1 MRLNKIGLKKELKQ
15 SVTVRSFKL
24 LSSRAQRTFLTVA
37 FSQIAIG
44 LLDLF
49 AVLIVGI
56 IGSLAVAG
64 ISGFENPKIATQV
77 TDLIGISN
85 FSFQKQIAI
94 LGCFSAVFL
103 IIKTLASMWITKR
116 TLGFL
121 SNQGRVLSKNLLSNL
136 LRQKNIKLVLPE
148 PQQSVFVFVRG
159 ISEISVGLLGSIMNL
174 IADLSL
180 LVILVIGLL
189 ILDPITAV
197 FSLFLFS
204 SLAVVLYVLLHNR
217 ARKLGGDEARLT
229 IASSDFMVD
238 LTEIIEQIRIRNL
251 QEDFLKKF
259 DQLQREKTR
268 NDADIAFLPLIG
280 KYVLE
285 TGIVIGGILL
295 CLVEFIL
302 KDSQQAIASLA
313 IFLTA
318 GTRIVPALL
327 RLQQSSMKL
336 RMTEALSENAFELI
350 DQIED
355 IDYNFA
361 NKNELESIF
370 EVTNHSVK
378 ASGVGFK
385 YSEQSAFALNNIDF
399 ELNPGMMMSI
409 VGPSGSGKSTL
420 ANILVGSLIPTTGII
435 LVQNETPSEI
445 SRRFPGTIGYV
456 PQDIPIINGTLRENI
471 TLGVP
476 QTTENESHLLECIA
490 NAQLTKLLTDLPA
503 GMDTDLRKEGISLSG
518 GERQR
523 LGIARALFSRPS
535 VLILDEATSA
545 LDSETENLIS
555 KAIQE
560 LRGKITI
567 VMIAHRLSTVKT
579 SDQIV
584 YLKNGTIMASGSF
597 DELRR
602 IVPSFD
608 TQAGLMGL

>member
-1 MRLNKIGLKKELKQ
+1 VAI
-15 SVTVRSFKL
+15 RSFKL
-24 LSSRAQRTFLTVA
+24 LSSRAQQTFITVA
-37 FSQIAIG
+37 FSQIVIG
-44 LLDLF
+44 FLDLF
-49 AVLIVGI
+49 AILIIGI

-64 ISGFENPKIATQV
+64 ISGFKNPKMAAQV
-77 TDLIGISN
+77 IDIIGISN

-94 LGCFSAVFL
+94 LGCFSALFL
-103 IIKTLASMWITKR
+103 ITKTLVSMWITKK

-121 SNQGRVLSKNLLSNL
+121 SNQGRIISKNLLSNL
-136 LRQKNIKLVLPE
+136 LRQKNIKLVMPE

-159 ISEISVGLLGSIMNL
+159 ISEISVGLLGSILNL
-174 IADLSL
+174 ISDFSL

-197 FSLFLFS
+197 FSLILFS
-204 SLAVVLYVLLHNR
+204 SLAVALYVLLHKS
-217 ARKLGGDEARLT
+217 ARNLGSEEARLT
-229 IASSDFMVD
+229 IAASDFMID
-238 LTEIIEQIRIRNL
+238 LTNIIEQIQIRDL
-251 QEDFLKKF
+251 QENYLEKF
-259 DQLQREKTR
+259 DHLQSAKTR

-280 KYVLE
+280 KYLLE
-285 TGIVIGGILL
+285 TGIVIGAILL

-318 GTRIVPALL
+318 GTRIMPALL

-336 RMTEALSENAFELI
+336 RLTEALSKNAFELI
-350 DQIED
+350 DQIADSD
-355 IDYNFA
+355 IDTT
-361 NKNELESIF
+361 NESFIESVPLVI
-370 EVTNHSVK
+370 NHSVR
-378 ASGVGFK
+378 ASGVGFR
-385 YSEQSAFALNNIDF
+385 YSEQSTFALNNIDF

-420 ANILVGSLIPTTGII
+420 ANLLVGSLTPTSGVI

-445 SRRFPGTIGYV
+445 SRRLPGTIGYV
-456 PQDIPIINGTLRENI
+456 PQDIPIINGSLRENI
-471 TLGVP
+471 TLGLQ
-476 QTTENESHLLECIA
+476 QTPENESHLLQCIL

-503 GMDTDLRKEGISLSG
+503 GIDTDLRKEGISLSG

-535 VLILDEATSA
+535 LLILDEATSA
-545 LDSETENLIS
+545 LDSETEYSIS

-567 VMIAHRLSTVKT
+567 VMIAHRLSTVKS
-579 SDQIV
+579 SDQII
-584 YLKNGTIMASGSF
+584 YLENGTIVASGSF
-597 DELRR
+597 DELRK

>member
-1 MRLNKIGLKKELKQ
+1 MAI
-15 SVTVRSFKL
+15 RSFKL
-24 LSSRAQRTFLTVA
+24 LSSRAQQTFITVA
-37 FSQIAIG
+37 FSQIVIG
-44 LLDLF
+44 FLDLF
-49 AVLIVGI
+49 AILIIGI

-64 ISGFENPKIATQV
+64 ISGFKNPKMAAQV
-77 TDLIGISN
+77 IDIIGISN

-94 LGCFSAVFL
+94 LGCFSALFL
-103 IIKTLASMWITKR
+103 ITKTLVSMWITKK

-121 SNQGRVLSKNLLSNL
+121 SNQGRIISKNLLSNL
-136 LRQKNIKLVLPE
+136 LRQKNIKLVMPE

-159 ISEISVGLLGSIMNL
+159 ISEISVGLLGSILNL
-174 IADLSL
+174 ISDFSL

-197 FSLFLFS
+197 FSLILFS
-204 SLAVVLYVLLHNR
+204 SLAVALYVLLHKS
-217 ARKLGGDEARLT
+217 ARNLGSEEARLT
-229 IASSDFMVD
+229 IAASDFMID
-238 LTEIIEQIRIRNL
+238 LTNIIEQIQIRDL
-251 QEDFLKKF
+251 QENYLEKF
-259 DQLQREKTR
+259 DHLQSAKTR

-280 KYVLE
+280 KYLLE
-285 TGIVIGGILL
+285 TGIVIGAILL

-318 GTRIVPALL
+318 GTRIMPALL

-336 RMTEALSENAFELI
+336 RLTEALSKNAFELI
-350 DQIED
+350 DQIADSD
-355 IDYNFA
+355 IDTT
-361 NKNELESIF
+361 NESFIESVPLVI
-370 EVTNHSVK
+370 NHSVR
-378 ASGVGFK
+378 ASGVGFR
-385 YSEQSAFALNNIDF
+385 YSEQSTFALNNIDF

-420 ANILVGSLIPTTGII
+420 ANLLVGSLTPTSGVI

-445 SRRFPGTIGYV
+445 SRRLPGTIGYV
-456 PQDIPIINGTLRENI
+456 PQDIPIINGSLRENI
-471 TLGVP
+471 TLGLQ
-476 QTTENESHLLECIA
+476 QTPENESHLLQCIL

-503 GMDTDLRKEGISLSG
+503 GIDTDLRKEGISLSG

-535 VLILDEATSA
+535 LLILDEATSA
-545 LDSETENLIS
+545 LDSETEYSIS

-567 VMIAHRLSTVKT
+567 VMIAHRLSTVKS
-579 SDQIV
+579 SDQII
-584 YLKNGTIMASGSF
+584 YLENGTIVASGSF
-597 DELRR
+597 DELRK